1 MPRSAGVHAKGEN
14 TTREAARASWALDE
28 FLDKTGKRAEA
39 PLDRALAVGKRF
51 MTLIEQVTD

>member
-1 MPRSAGVHAKGEN
+1 MLAGG
-14 TTREAARASWALDE
+14 LDRPSYR
-28 FLDKTGKRAEA
+28 DKTGKRAEA